1 MSGKSKSNVA
11 KKLAFERKSRNDGS
25 ANPKYV
31 DLLELDKPIAGQQ
44 FGCFSF
50 ITPEKILK
58 QKEMFFFESFL
69 KKWELTKSMEKFN
82 QFLNFVSFKY
92 KLNFEDVMKDYE
104 GFVKEERENIIGS
117 SIEDDYKT
125 FMDKNEEEMEKQ
137 FNIKHNF
144 QTSVKGFK
152 SRGNFP
158 TQEEAEMRAKLL
170 RETDPSFDV
179 FVGPVGQWLCWDPEA
194 YKTGR
199 VEYMEEELNHL
210 AQEKQK
216 NEAVAKTAFEQ
227 RVKETKQKAID
238 ENKKN
243 AEKHG
248 STITQ
253 DIDKEGNL
261 MGAEDAKF
269 AKGDTISAADIR
281 SELFDGDNIITGQS
295 DYGRSELIS
304 GPFALNK
311 MKDKEDS
318 MERLD

>member
-11 KKLAFERKSRNDGS
+11 KKLAFERKLRKDGS
-25 ANPKYV
+25 ENPKYV
-31 DLLELDKPIAGQQ
+31 DLLELDNPIAGQQ

-69 KKWELTKSMEKFN
+69 KKWEFTKSMEKFH

-104 GFVKEERENIIGS
+104 GFVKEERENIISS

-125 FMDKNEEEMEKQ
+125 FLDKNEEEMEKQ

-144 QTSVKGFK
+144 QTSVRGFK
-152 SRGNFP
+152 SRGNFA

-170 RETDPSFDV
+170 RETDSSFDV

-199 VEYMEEELNHL
+199 VEYMEEELNQL

-216 NEAVAKTAFEQ
+216 NESVAKSAFEQ

-238 ENKKN
+238 DNKKN

-253 DIDKEGNL
+253 DIDKDGNL
-261 MGAEDAKF
+261 IGAEDAKF
-269 AKGDTISAADIR
+269 AKNDAISAADIR
-281 SELFDGDNIITGQS
+281 SELFDGENIVIGQS
-295 DYGRSELIS
+295 DYGRSELLS
-304 GPFALNK
+304 GPFAIK
-311 MKDKEDS
+311 KDEDS
-318 MERLD
+318 MERVD

>member
-11 KKLAFERKSRNDGS
+11 KKMAFERKLKKDGS
-25 ANPKYV
+25 ENPKYV

-69 KKWELTKSMEKFN
+69 KKWEFTKSMEKFH

-92 KLNFEDVMKDYE
+92 KLNFEDVTKDYE
-104 GFVKEERENIIGS
+104 GFVKDERDNIISS

-144 QTSVKGFK
+144 QTSVRGFK
-152 SRGNFP
+152 SRGNFA

-170 RETDPSFDV
+170 RESDASFDV

-199 VEYMEEELNHL
+199 VEYMEEELNQL

-216 NEAVAKTAFEQ
+216 NESVAKTAFEQ

-238 ENKKN
+238 DNKKN

-253 DIDKEGNL
+253 DIDKDGNL
-261 MGAEDAKF
+261 IGAEDAKF
-269 AKGDTISAADIR
+269 AKNDAISAADIR
-281 SELFDGDNIITGQS
+281 SELFDGDNIVIGQS
-295 DYGRSELIS
+295 DYGRSELLS
-304 GPFALNK
+304 GPFAIK
-311 MKDKEDS
+311 KDEDS
-318 MERLD
+318 MERVD